1 MSQVSASDWNP
12 LVSTLQSVLSG
23 WGAPASYSSY
33 AVDNT
38 REVNHLDWNAVVADI
53 NTGYTHI
60 TGSNSS
66 LSTVA
71 TGTRITQANL
81 TNASAAVTY
90 INTNRYTAA
99 PASYTLQT
107 VYDSGTVVWSPW
119 SSYYSVTWKLDWAS
133 ATQYTRYWN
142 NGGYVQLN
150 FGPNSY
156 TDGWSGEIIKLMNNM
171 GTLVITPTS
180 CYQSGQ
186 TWSGTVGFQGALNAS
201 TGGSTWLSLT
211 NPDTSYTADY
221 MTIAYQP
228 NNTFGSASSAN
239 VTWAIYNGRTTL
251 GGASNSIN
259 GNVRARFYDNYVH
272 YNMAGGVT
280 VASSSQA

>member
-12 LVSTLQSVLSG
+12 LVSTLQTVLSS
-23 WGAPASYSSY
+23 WGNSYSSY

-38 REVNHLDWNAVVADI
+38 RKVNHLDWNAVVADI

-60 TGSNSS
+60 TGSASS
-66 LSTVA
+66 LATVV

-81 TNASAAVTY
+81 TNASAAVSY
-90 INTNRYTAA
+90 INTNRYAAA
-99 PASYTLQT
+99 PASYTLAT
-107 VYDSGTVVWSPW
+107 VYDSGTLAWSPW
-119 SSYYSVTWKLDWAS
+119 SSYYSVTWTLNWGS
-133 ATQYTRYWN
+133 ATQYTRFWN
-142 NGGYVQLN
+142 NGGYLELN

-156 TDGWSGEIIKLMNNM
+156 SDAWSGEIIKLMANM
-171 GTLVITPTS
+171 GTLVMTPTT

-201 TGGSTWLSLT
+201 TGGSTWLSLS

-228 NNTFGSASSAN
+228 NSTFGSASSAN

-251 GGASNSIN
+251 GGAPNSIN
-259 GNVRARFYDNYVH
+259 GNVRARFYTY
-272 YNMAGGVT
+272 YNTYNLSSVT
-280 VASSSQA
+280 VASSTQA